1 MVLVDNFNIKKK
13 QQEVNRLQREM
24 TRENQKQRKLRT
36 HHLIKK
42 GAMLEVFFD
51 IKELNVE
58 ETETLLKKVAPIIK
72 KIRHEDK

>member
-24 TRENQKQRKLRT
+24 TRETQKQRKLRT
-36 HHLIKK
+36 HNLIKK

-58 ETETLLKKVAPIIK
+58 ETEVLLKKVAPIIK
-72 KIRHEDK
+72 KVRHEDK